1 MRAAA
6 DDRAASQNA
15 ADGGT
20 TTSRWWLAALLTSG
34 MTLCYAQRGT
44 LSIAAPFMIRELGI
58 NTETMGLM
66 LSAFSWC
73 YCFMQVPSGW
83 IVDRFGVR
91 RAYALGFALW
101 SIACAL
107 TGWERPRYSVS

>member
-1 MRAAA
+1 MPTAGDIAVE
-6 DDRAASQNA
+6 DDVDVRSVT
-15 ADGGT
+15 GHW
-20 TTSRWWLAALLTSG
+20 RLVALLLSG
-34 MTLCYAQRGT
+34 MMLCYAQRGT
-44 LSIAAPFMIRELGI
+44 LSVAAPFMIRDLAI

-73 YCFMQVPSGW
+73 YCFMQVPLGW

-91 RAYALGFALW
+91 RAYACGFALW

-107 TGWERPRYSVS
+107 T